1 MPVLRAFQK
10 QKQKEKDEQNE
21 QEVNLTARGKV
32 NTYFFDY

>member
-1 MPVLRAFQK
+1 MSFLRALQK

-21 QEVNLTARGKV
+21 PEVNLTVTGKV